1 MEILDDIP
9 MHLDINEVSKKL
21 HLAKKKGYSNTAR
34 ELVELAS
41 SVIRPKV
48 IYEVSYVGSKNEDA
62 VDIGNVKFTSHVLR
76 VNLDK
81 IGKVFPYVVTIGKEL
96 EDNAASFDNLLKAY
110 CLDEIGNMLVELGM
124 EYLEDYL
131 KRRYKLEQLSNI
143 SPGSLEDWPITQ
155 QKQLFSIFGNV
166 EDLIGVKLTDS
177 SLMIPKKSVSGIFFP
192 THVKFYSC
200 QLCPRENCK
209 ERAAP
214 YDKNLA
220 ESYRKKVSK

>member
-21 HLAKKKGYSNTAR
+21 HLDKKKGYSNTAR

-81 IGKVFPYVVTIGKEL
+81 IGKVFPYIVTIGKEL

-220 ESYRKKVSK
+220 ESYRKKVSR

>member
-220 ESYRKKVSK
+220 ESYRKKVSR

>member
-9 MHLDINEVSKKL
+9 MHLDINEVSKNL
-21 HLAKKKGYSNTAR
+21 HLDKKKGYSNTAR

-41 SVIRPKV
+41 SVIRPKI
-48 IYEVSYVGSKNEDA
+48 IYEVSYVGNKNEDT
-62 VDIGNVKFTSHVLR
+62 VYIGNVKFTSHVLR

-81 IGKVFPYVVTIGKEL
+81 IGKVFPYIVTIGKEL
-96 EDNAASFDNLLKAY
+96 EDNAASFDSLLKAY

-131 KRRYKLEQLSNI
+131 KRRYKFEQLSNI
-143 SPGSLEDWPITQ
+143 SPGSLEEWPITQ

-166 EDLIGVKLTDS
+166 EDLIGVKLTDK
-177 SLMIPKKSVSGIFFP
+177 SLMIPRKSVSGIFFP

-214 YDKNLA
+214 YDKNLE
-220 ESYRKKVSK
+220 ESYTKKVSR

>member
-21 HLAKKKGYSNTAR
+21 HLDKKKGYSNTAR

-81 IGKVFPYVVTIGKEL
+81 IGKVFPYIVTIGKEL

-131 KRRYKLEQLSNI
+131 KRRYKFEQLSNI

-220 ESYRKKVSK
+220 ESYRKKVSR

>member
-1 MEILDDIP
+1 MEILDAIP

-21 HLAKKKGYSNTAR
+21 HLDKKKGYSNTAQ

-41 SVIRPKV
+41 SVIHPKV
-48 IYEVSYVGSKNEDA
+48 IYEVSYVDNKNEDTL
-62 VDIGNVKFTSHVLR
+62 DIGSVKFTSRVLR

-81 IGKVFPYVVTIGKEL
+81 IGRVFPYVVTIGKEL
-96 EDNAASFDNLLKAY
+96 EDSVASFDNLLKAY
-110 CLDEIGNMLVELGM
+110 CLDEIGNMLIELGM
-124 EYLEDYL
+124 EYLENHL

-143 SPGSLEDWPITQ
+143 SPGSLKDWPITQ

-177 SLMIPKKSVSGIFFP
+177 SLMIPKKSESGIFFP

-220 ESYRKKVSK
+220 ESYREKASG

>member
-48 IYEVSYVGSKNEDA
+48 IYEVSYVGNKNEDT

-220 ESYRKKVSK
+220 ESYRKKVSR

>member
-9 MHLDINEVSKKL
+9 MHLDINEVSKTL
-21 HLAKKKGYSNTAR
+21 HLDKKKEHSNTAR

-41 SVIRPKV
+41 SVIRPKI
-48 IYEVSYVGSKNEDA
+48 IYEVSYVGNKNEDSL
-62 VDIGNVKFTSHVLR
+62 DIGNVKFTSHVLR
-76 VNLDK
+76 ANLDK
-81 IGKVFPYVVTIGKEL
+81 IGKVFPYILTIGKEL

-131 KRRYKLEQLSNI
+131 KRRYKFEQLSNM

-155 QKQLFSIFGNV
+155 QKQLFSIFSNV
-166 EDLIGVKLTDS
+166 EDLIGVKLTDNL
-177 SLMIPKKSVSGIFFP
+177 LMIPRKSISGIFFP

-200 QLCPRENCK
+200 QLCPREICK

-220 ESYRKKVSK
+220 ESYMKKVSR

>member
-21 HLAKKKGYSNTAR
+21 HLDKKKGYSNTAQ

-41 SVIRPKV
+41 SVIHPKV
-48 IYEVSYVGSKNEDA
+48 IYEVSYVDNKNEDT
-62 VDIGNVKFTSHVLR
+62 VDIGGVKFTSRVLR

-81 IGKVFPYVVTIGKEL
+81 IGRVFPYVVTIGKEL
-96 EDNAASFDNLLKAY
+96 EDSAASFDNLLKTY
-110 CLDEIGNMLVELGM
+110 CLDEIGNMLIELGM
-124 EYLEDYL
+124 EYLENHL
-131 KRRYKLEQLSNI
+131 KWRYKLEQLSNI
-143 SPGSLEDWPITQ
+143 SPGSLKDWPITQ

-177 SLMIPKKSVSGIFFP
+177 SLMIPKKSESGIFFP

-200 QLCPRENCK
+200 QLCPREDCK

-214 YDKNLA
+214 YDKKLA
-220 ESYRKKVSK
+220 ESYREKAQV

>member
-48 IYEVSYVGSKNEDA
+48 IYEVSYVGNKNEDT